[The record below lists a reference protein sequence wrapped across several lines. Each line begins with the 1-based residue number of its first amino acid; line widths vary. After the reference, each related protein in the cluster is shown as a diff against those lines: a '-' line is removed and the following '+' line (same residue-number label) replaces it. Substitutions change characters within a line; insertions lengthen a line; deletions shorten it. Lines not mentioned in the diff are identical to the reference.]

1 MSHEVPVTQARI
13 ELAELVNRVAYT
25 GEHVVLTR
33 HGKPV
38 AALVSIAELGRLTDQ
53 AAGGVRAS
61 ADAGHYDIADPERR
75 EPAPLHIAAEHRPA
89 SAPPAPSALLP
100 RANPGGP
107 RL

>member
-13 ELAELVNRVAYT
+13 ELAELVHRVAYT
-25 GEHVVLTR
+25 GEH
-33 HGKPV
+33 
-38 AALVSIAELGRLTDQ
+38 
-53 AAGGVRAS
+53 GVRAS